1 LVLPVISYS
10 LIICVLIVLDE
21 EIQIVAS
28 MKMKILT
35 ALFEPLLPPNA
46 SFPGSRVEHVFFV
59 CDGLRTSLGIRED
72 NKRD

>member
-35 ALFEPLLPPNA
+35 ALFEPLLP
-46 SFPGSRVEHVFFV
+46 SERFVSRFQ
-59 CDGLRTSLGIRED
+59 G
-72 NKRD
+72 